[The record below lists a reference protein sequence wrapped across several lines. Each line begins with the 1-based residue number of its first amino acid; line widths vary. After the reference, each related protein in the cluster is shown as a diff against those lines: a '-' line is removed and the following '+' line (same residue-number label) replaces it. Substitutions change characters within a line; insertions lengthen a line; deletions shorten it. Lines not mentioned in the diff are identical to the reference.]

1 MPEIIRDVTC
11 PFCGVVCDDLEVHVE
26 NNEIVDVKR
35 ACVLGRATYLAW
47 KDDRAT
53 PRIEGKPATIEACIE
68 RAADILAAADSPL
81 VYGLAS
87 TSIDAHRKAVELAD
101 LLRATLDHTSSICH
115 APTLQAVQTVGE
127 SHSTLGEV
135 RNRAD
140 LVIFWGCNPAE
151 AHPRHA
157 TRYTVVPKGL
167 FRPGGRKDRYVVQV
181 DVRKTPSA
189 RMADE
194 TILLRPGSDYEVL
207 STMRMMLR
215 GETPDVDEVG
225 GVPVATWRALLE
237 RMKAARF
244 GAIYWGM
251 GITMSR
257 GKYMNAVAILSL
269 ARDLNAFTKFVAS
282 PMRGHGNVVGAAT
295 VLTWTTGYPFGINL
309 SRGFPRYNPGE
320 FTSVDL
326 LVRGEIDAALV
337 LAADAVGNYPRP
349 AAERLKQIP
358 TIAIDIKESETTKIA
373 TVVIP
378 TAQAGVSA
386 AGVAYRMDHI
396 PLPLKKVVDSPYPS
410 DAEVL
415 SRLIA
420 AVRARL
426 ERARLEALP
435 APALAGTAPAG
446 SAGGMEVAARA

>member
-1 MPEIIRDVTC
+1 MAEIVKDVTC

-26 NNEIVDVKR
+26 NGDIVDVKR

-47 KDDRAT
+47 KADRAT
-53 PRIEGKPATIEACIE
+53 PRIEGKPATLDECIE
-68 RAADILAAADSPL
+68 RAADILVAADSPL

-87 TSIDAHRKAVELAD
+87 TAVEAHRKAVELSD

-127 SHSTLGEV
+127 SHCTLGEV

-140 LVIFWGCNPAE
+140 LIVFWGSNPAE

-167 FRPGGRKDRYVVQV
+167 FRPGGRKDRYVVHV
-181 DVRKTPSA
+181 DVRPTPTD
-189 RMADE
+189 RMTDE
-194 TILLRPGSDYEVL
+194 TILVRPGSDYEIFSVL
-207 STMRMMLR
+207 RMMLR
-215 GETPDVDEVG
+215 GEEPDVAEVG
-225 GVPVATWRALLE
+225 GVPVATWKALLG
-237 RMKAARF
+237 RMKAAKF
-244 GAIYWGM
+244 GALYWGM
-251 GITMSR
+251 GLTMTR
-257 GKYMNAVAILSL
+257 GKYMNAVGALSL
-269 ARDLNAFTKFVAS
+269 VRDLNAFTKFIGS

-295 VLTWTTGYPFGINL
+295 VLTWTTGFPFGINM

-326 LVRGEIDAALV
+326 LVRGEVDAALV
-337 LAADAVGNYPRP
+337 LAADAVGNYPKP
-349 AAERLKQIP
+349 AAERLKRIP
-358 TIAIDIKESETTKIA
+358 TICIDIKESETTRTA

-378 TAQAGVSA
+378 TAQAGVSTG
-386 AGVAYRMDHI
+386 GVAYRMDHI

-415 SRLIA
+415 TRLVA
-420 AVRARL
+420 AVRQRL
-426 ERARLEALP
+426 
-435 APALAGTAPAG
+435 
-446 SAGGMEVAARA
+446 AARGGARKAVHA